1 MTSARGAL
9 LFSDAH
15 RWCGPWRKVPTVV
28 VSSIWGPVASSPES
42 HRLRRYV
49 MTTIPSTAVV
59 VYEPDLVDPEHVP
72 LAGFVGG

>member
-1 MTSARGAL
+1 
-9 LFSDAH
+9 
-15 RWCGPWRKVPTVV
+15 
-28 VSSIWGPVASSPES
+28 
-42 HRLRRYV
+42 